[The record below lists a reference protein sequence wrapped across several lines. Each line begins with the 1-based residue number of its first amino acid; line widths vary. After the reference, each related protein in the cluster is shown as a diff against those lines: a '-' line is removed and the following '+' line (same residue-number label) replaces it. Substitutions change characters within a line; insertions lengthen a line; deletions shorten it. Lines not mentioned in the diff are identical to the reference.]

1 LHGEILTSLKFY
13 VIATGNGNRFAGMFR
28 AQPALR
34 GREMRQQ
41 VSHQDRLFG
50 YDAAEL
56 FTMLIGIALLTV
68 LAMIF

>member
-1 LHGEILTSLKFY
+1 
-13 VIATGNGNRFAGMFR
+13 MFR

-34 GREMRQQ
+34 GRGMRQQ

-50 YDAAEL
+50 YDAVEL

>member
-1 LHGEILTSLKFY
+1 LHGENPYFAKVLCNCHREWQPVRRY
-13 VIATGNGNRFAGMFR
+13 VLRTTGVKGIG
-28 AQPALR
+28 
-34 GREMRQQ
+34 MRQQ